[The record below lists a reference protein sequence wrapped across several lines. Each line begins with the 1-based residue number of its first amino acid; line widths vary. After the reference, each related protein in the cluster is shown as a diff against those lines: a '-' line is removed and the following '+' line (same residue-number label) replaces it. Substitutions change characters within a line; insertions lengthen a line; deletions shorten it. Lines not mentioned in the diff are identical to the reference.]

1 MTQLIKAI
9 VLFTVGSIAVRLE
22 QDTKPNSGIPID
34 DLSSFSC
41 EWNGKHGE
49 ADPGLETAQ
58 KTKPQSLAQIN
69 DDDLS
74 GNGCPLC
81 HAGGSTSGGMP
92 DPGLALAQIKAGLKV
107 SESADSTKNE

>member
-1 MTQLIKAI
+1 MTHLIKAI

-22 QDTKPNSGIPID
+22 QDTKPNLSIPID
-34 DLSSFSC
+34 NLSLQGC
-41 EWNGKHGE
+41 EWNGKHGG

-58 KTKPQSLAQIN
+58 KTKPQSLAQID

-92 DPGLALAQIKAGLKV
+92 DPGLTLAQIKTRINL
-107 SESADSTKNE
+107 SESASTKNE